1 MVRAASRI
9 VATIDVPLLT
19 VPVATP
25 TGFRVRC
32 GCAPDQPETRCLLIA
47 EVAQA
52 HDGSLGLAHAF
63 VDAAATAGADA
74 VKFQTHIADAEGTA
88 AEPWRVPFSRQ
99 DATRA
104 DYWRR
109 TAFTEEQ
116 WVGLRRHAD
125 ERGLRFLS
133 SPFSVAAVQLLQ
145 RVGVAAW
152 KIPSG
157 EVTTPALLDL
167 VARDGRPVLL
177 SSGMSRLVELDAAV
191 ARVRAHGAPLA
202 VMQATSAYPCPPEDV
217 GLNLL
222 GQYRARYDCPVGIS
236 DHSGTIYPA
245 LAAATLGADVIEV
258 HLTLSREMFGPD
270 VGASV
275 TTAEFRQLVDGVRFI
290 ERALAHPVDKD
301 AMAARLAPVRAT
313 FTKSVVARVPLRAGT
328 RLRPEHLDTKKP
340 GTGLPA
346 AALPQ
351 LLGARLLRDLAA
363 DAMLSA
369 DDVAIEQGVR
379 P

>member
-1 MVRAASRI
+1 VQ
-9 VATIDVPLLT
+9 
-19 VPVATP
+19 
-25 TGFRVRC
+25 C
-32 GCAPDQPETRCLLIA
+32 GCAPSPAGARALLIA

-63 VDAAATAGADA
+63 IDAAAGAGADA
-74 VKFQTHIADAEGTA
+74 IKFQTHIADAEGTA
-88 AEPWRVPFSRQ
+88 DEPWRVRFSRQ

-116 WVGLRRHAD
+116 WIGLRAHAD

-133 SPFSVAAVQLLQ
+133 SPFSIAAVELLQ

-157 EVTTPALLDL
+157 EVTTPALLDR

-177 SSGMSRLVELDAAV
+177 SSGMSRFAELDAAV
-191 ARVRAHGAPLA
+191 ARVRAHGAPHA

-217 GLNLL
+217 GLNLIAE
-222 GQYRARYDCPVGIS
+222 YRARYACPVGLS

-245 LAAATLGADVIEV
+245 LAAAMLGAEVIEV
-258 HLTLSREMFGPD
+258 HLTMSREQFGPD

-275 TTAEFRQLVDGVRFI
+275 TTVEFRQLVEGVRFI

-301 AMAARLAPVRAT
+301 AMAARLAPVRAA

-328 RLRPEHLDTKKP
+328 RLTPEHLDTKKP

-346 AALPQ
+346 ASLPQ
-351 LLGARLLRDLAA
+351 LLGARLLRDLEA
-363 DAMLSA
+363 DALLAMT
-369 DDVAIEQGVR
+369 DVAFEEAR